1 MTYIYDC
8 LFIKNNMHYYTNS
21 IYIRNTNY
29 HKTKKF
35 VKSNELN
42 STQYVL
48 HDVFVHKTYR
58 YRPIGKVK
66 NIINK
71 SLQLKSLIY

>member
-29 HKTKKF
+29 VRSVGNLFRKKENF
-35 VKSNELN
+35 EKPDTN
-42 STQYVL
+42 S
-48 HDVFVHKTYR
+48 
-58 YRPIGKVK
+58 GKISIFLDFNGNVREF
-66 NIINK
+66 I
-71 SLQLKSLIY
+71 L